1 MTDFI
6 ELFIQET
13 VATIDGMMG
22 RVAVLSHKEDGPVSA
37 DLLASPFAKVVVGV
51 SLGGSEV
58 SSLTFIMPENLATA
72 LPDFMMGG
80 EGDTGTVSYT
90 HLTLPTIIPECRS
103 RWSPYH

>member
-51 SLGGSEV
+51 SLGLSLIHISEPTRPRLV
-58 SSLTFIMPENLATA
+58 SRMPSSA
-72 LPDFMMGG
+72 
-80 EGDTGTVSYT
+80 
-90 HLTLPTIIPECRS
+90 
-103 RWSPYH
+103 